1 MKHNKFA
8 LVAGTLAL
16 AVSALT
22 LGAGAQSRSPQFSIE
37 PLSDAKGQV
46 GLGLALR
53 KLTTVGT
60 FMHTTAHPDDEN
72 NGVLALYARGHGM
85 RVALLTATRGDG
97 GQNEIGPELFDAIG
111 VLRTEELL
119 TAHRWDGAEQYFT
132 RAVDFGF
139 SFSPKETLE
148 KWGHDEIVGD
158 FVRMLRTIRPDVM
171 VTLNPAGTGG
181 GQHHQVSATISLE
194 AFTAAAD
201 PTKYPEQIAQGLKP
215 WQVKKLYQPGG
226 GGFGRLGGP
235 GGPGGGRG
243 AGRGRGGP
251 PAPAGQ
257 GQAAAGRATAG
268 QPPAGGDLPAPPPVD
283 PNAKYATIDTSG
295 YDPLLGCTI
304 GEVGGVAASMHK
316 CQGRSPIQNIGGAS
330 GARYRLAA
338 TVIDSQKDKNETSLF
353 EGVDTTLI
361 SLLQYG
367 GATPPAALSEA
378 LAKITTHGLGAQKA
392 FMTSQDPAATLPELL
407 SGLTAVRTL
416 RSGLGSMGLSEIGK
430 YEIDFRLGQKEQ
442 QFQQAVILAHGLRV
456 DAIADDGI
464 VMGNQAIRVTAN
476 VVNRGPEDV
485 SIKAVKLTGFN
496 GDASC
501 ANLGPLKTNTPFS
514 CPSDI
519 KIPADAKLTNPYWVR
534 LPESGRAELEPDPP
548 YGLPFR
554 PSPFR
559 ARVEFDVKGVAI
571 SSELPVQYRYA
582 GDLATGEKRM
592 ELNVVPG
599 LSLNV
604 EPAVMIVPL
613 KVAAGVDRR
622 KEVRVTV
629 ENNTKGAATANVAL
643 KVPAGWRV
651 APATLPVSLGSEGES
666 TTVRFTVTPPAAPAL
681 GQVAITAE
689 ATAAKAP
696 DLTGSEQFTQGYQVI
711 EYPHIQRRHKVI
723 AAETSAKVVDVGVA
737 PGLKMGYIMGVGDFV
752 PQALDQLGVK
762 VTMIDRDELAY
773 GNLAKF
779 DTIMLGIRAYENRE
793 DLKAYNHRLMKY
805 VTDGGTLI
813 VQYNKTAEFNQAQY
827 GPYPALVSSARV
839 TDETA
844 PVQILE
850 KEHHAFTYPN
860 RIRQDAWDGWV
871 QERGLYF
878 LGEKDAKYTD
888 LVQLQDPFEYNPGM
902 KGGALVEAKFGKGRW
917 LYVGLGLWRQ
927 LPYGTVG
934 AYQLMANLI
943 SLGRVPKAAPAGT
956 R

>member
-1 MKHNKFA
+1 MRSNRFQLA
-8 LVAGTLAL
+8 AGALAL

-22 LGAGAQSRSPQFSIE
+22 WGVRAQQRSPQFFIE
-37 PLSDAKGQV
+37 PLSDSKGQV

-72 NGVLALYARGHGM
+72 NAVLALYARGHGM

-119 TAHRWDGAEQYFT
+119 AAHRWDGAEQYFT

-139 SFSPKETLE
+139 SFSPQETLQ
-148 KWGHDEIVGD
+148 KWGHDEILGD
-158 FVRMLRTIRPDVM
+158 FVRMIRSIRPDVM
-171 VTLNPAGTGG
+171 VTLPPTGTGG
-181 GQHHQVSATISLE
+181 GQHHMVSSTLSFE

-201 PTKYPEQIAQGLKP
+201 PAKFPEQLQQGLRP

-235 GGPGGGRG
+235 GGGGR
-243 AGRGRGGP
+243 GRGRGGP
-251 PAPAGQ
+251 PSPAGQ
-257 GQAAAGRATAG
+257 RGAS
-268 QPPAGGDLPAPPPVD
+268 AGGDLPPAPPVD

-304 GEVGGVAASMHK
+304 GEVGSVAASMHK
-316 CQGRSPIQNIGGAS
+316 CQGRSPIQNFGGVS
-330 GARYRLAA
+330 GARYKLAA

-353 EGVDTTLI
+353 EGVDTTLAA
-361 SLLQYG
+361 LLQYG
-367 GATPPAALSEA
+367 GSNPPAALRDA
-378 LAKITTHGLGAQKA
+378 VAKITTHGIGAQKA
-392 FMTSQDPAATLPELL
+392 FMNSQDPAVTLPDLL
-407 SGLTAVRTL
+407 AGLTAVRAL
-416 RSGLGSMGLSEIGK
+416 RSGLGSMGLSDTGK
-430 YEIDFRLGQKEQ
+430 YEIDFRLEQKED
-442 QFQQAVILAHGLRV
+442 QFQQAVILAHGLRM
-456 DAIADDGI
+456 DAIADDGL
-464 VMGNQAIRVTAN
+464 VMGNQPIRVTTSVA
-476 VVNRGPEDV
+476 NRGPEDIA
-485 SIKAVKLTGFN
+485 IKAVRLAGFQ
-496 GDASC
+496 GEPAC
-501 ANLGPLKTNTPFS
+501 ANLGPLKNGSPFS
-514 CPSDI
+514 CATDLR
-519 KIPADAKLTNPYWVR
+519 IPANARLTNPYWVR
-534 LPESGRAELEPDPP
+534 LPDSGRAELEEHPP
-548 YGLPFR
+548 YGYPFR

-559 ARVEFDVKGVAI
+559 ARFDFDVKGVAV
-571 SSELPVQYRYA
+571 SSEMPVQYRYA

-599 LSLNV
+599 LSLHV
-604 EPAVMIVPL
+604 EPSVMIVPL

-622 KEVRVTV
+622 KDVRVTV
-629 ENNTKGAATANVAL
+629 ENNTKGAATASIAL

-651 APATLPVSLGSEGES
+651 TPATQPIALGSEGET
-666 TTVRFTVTPPAAPAL
+666 TTVRFTVTPPATPSL
-681 GQVAITAE
+681 GQVAIKAE

-723 AAETSAKVVDVGVA
+723 PAETTVKVVDLGVA
-737 PGLKMGYIMGVGDFV
+737 PGLKMGYIMGVGDLV

-762 VTMIDRDELAY
+762 VTMIDSDELAY
-773 GNLAKF
+773 GNLAKY
-779 DTIMLGIRAYENRE
+779 DTIMLGIRAYERRE
-793 DLKAYNHRLMKY
+793 DLKAYNHRLLKY
-805 VTDGGTLI
+805 VNDGGTLI
-813 VQYNKTAEFNQAQY
+813 VQYNKTGEFNQAQY
-827 GPYPALVSSARV
+827 GPYPALVSSNRV

-878 LGEKDAKYTD
+878 LGQKDAKYTD

-902 KGGALVEAKFGKGRW
+902 KGGALVEARFGKGRW

-943 SLGRVPKAAPAGT
+943 SLGKVPKSAPAGT

>member
-1 MKHNKFA
+1 MVRSRFTLAAGA
-8 LVAGTLAL
+8 LVL
-16 AVSALT
+16 AVAALT
-22 LGAGAQSRSPQFSIE
+22 LSARAQQRSAQFFVE
-37 PLSDAKGQV
+37 PLSDARGQV

-60 FMHTTAHPDDEN
+60 FVHTTAHPDDEN
-72 NGVLALYARGHGM
+72 NAILALYARGQGM
-85 RVALLTATRGDG
+85 RVALVTATRGDG

-119 TAHRWDGAEQYFT
+119 AAHRWDGAEQYFT

-139 SFSPKETLE
+139 SFSPEETIQ
-148 KWGHDEIVGD
+148 KWGHDEILGD
-158 FVRMLRTIRPDVM
+158 FVRMIRTIRPDVM
-171 VTLNPAGTGG
+171 VTLPPSGTGG
-181 GQHHQVSATISLE
+181 GQHHMVSATLSFE

-201 PTKYPEQIAQGLKP
+201 PAKFPEQLRQGLRP

-226 GGFGRLGGP
+226 GGFGRFGGP
-235 GGPGGGRG
+235 GGPGGPGGRG
-243 AGRGRGGP
+243 GRGRGGP
-251 PAPAGQ
+251 PSPAGTPP
-257 GQAAAGRATAG
+257 ATAGRASAT
-268 QPPAGGDLPAPPPVD
+268 AGGDLPPPPPLD

-316 CQGRSPIQNIGGAS
+316 CQGRSPIQNFGGAS
-330 GARYRLAA
+330 GARYKLAA
-338 TVIDSQKDKNETSLF
+338 TVIESQKNKDETSLF
-353 EGVDTTLI
+353 DGIDTSLA

-367 GATPPAALSEA
+367 GANPPAALRDGIA
-378 LAKITTHGLGAQKA
+378 AITTSAINAQKA
-392 FMTSQDPAATLPELL
+392 FQSSQNPAVTLPDLL
-407 SGLTAVRTL
+407 AGLQAVRTL
-416 RSGLGSMGLSEIGK
+416 RNALPSYGLGDAAQ
-430 YEIDFRLGQKEQ
+430 YEIDFRLKRKHD
-442 QFQQAVILAHGLRV
+442 QFQEAIILAHGLRM

-464 VMGNQAIRVTAN
+464 VMGNQPVRVTTN
-476 VVNRGPEDV
+476 VANRGPEDV
-485 SIKAVKLTGFN
+485 SVKAVTLLGFN
-496 GDASC
+496 GNASC
-501 ANLGPLKTNTPFS
+501 TPAPIKNTPAFF
-514 CPSDI
+514 CASDV

-559 ARVEFDVKGVAI
+559 ARFDFDVNGVPV
-571 SSELPVQYRYA
+571 SSEMPVQYRYA

-599 LSLNV
+599 LSLHV
-604 EPAVMIVPL
+604 EPSVMIVPL

-622 KEVRVTV
+622 KDVRVTV
-629 ENNTKGAATANVAL
+629 ENDTKGAATASVTL
-643 KVPAGWRV
+643 KVPAGWKV
-651 APATLPVSLGSEGES
+651 LPATAPVSLSAEGET

-681 GQVAITAE
+681 GQLAIKAE
-689 ATAAKAP
+689 ATGAKAP
-696 DLTGSEQFTQGYQVI
+696 GLTGSERFTQGYQVI

-723 AAETSAKVVDVGVA
+723 PAETTVKVVDVGVA
-737 PGLKMGYIMGVGDFV
+737 PGLRMGYIMGVGDLV

-762 VTMIDRDELAY
+762 AAMIDADELAY
-773 GNLAKF
+773 GNLSKY
-779 DTIMLGIRAYENRE
+779 DTIMLGIRAYERRE
-793 DLKAYNHRLMKY
+793 DLKAYNHRLIKY
-805 VTDGGTLI
+805 VNDGGTLI
-813 VQYNKTAEFNQAQY
+813 VQYNKTGEFNQAQY
-827 GPYPALVSSARV
+827 GPYPALVSSNRV

-902 KGGALVEAKFGKGRW
+902 KGGALVEARFGKGRW
-917 LYVGLGLWRQ
+917 IYVGLGLWRQ

-943 SLGRVPKAAPAGT
+943 SLGKVPKAAPAGT

>member
-1 MKHNKFA
+1 MRRHIFN
-8 LVAGTLAL
+8 LTAGVLAL
-16 AVSALT
+16 TVATLT
-22 LGAGAQSRSPQFSIE
+22 MGARAQQRSPQFFIE

-53 KLTTVGT
+53 RLTTVGS

-72 NGVLALYARGHGM
+72 NSVLALYSRGQGM
-85 RVALLTATRGDG
+85 RVTLVTATRGDG

-119 TAHRWDGAEQYFT
+119 AAHRWDGAEQYFT

-139 SFSPKETLE
+139 SFSPQETLQ
-148 KWGHDEIVGD
+148 KWGHDEILGD
-158 FVRMLRTIRPDVM
+158 FVRMIRTIRPDVM
-171 VTLNPAGTGG
+171 VTLPPTGTGG
-181 GQHHQVSATISLE
+181 GQHHQVSATLSFE

-201 PTKYPEQIAQGLKP
+201 PAKYPEQLREGLHV
-215 WQVKKLYQPGG
+215 WQVKKLYQPAG
-226 GGFGRLGGP
+226 GGFGRFGGP
-235 GGPGGGRG
+235 GGPGGPG
-243 AGRGRGGP
+243 GRGRGRGAP
-251 PAPAGQ
+251 PGAAGQ
-257 GQAAAGRATAG
+257 RGAGQAAAAP
-268 QPPAGGDLPAPPPVD
+268 QPGGDLPAPPPPD

-304 GEVGGVAASMHK
+304 GEVGSVAASMHK
-316 CQGRSPIQNIGGAS
+316 CQGRSPIQNFGGVS

-338 TVIDSQKDKNETSLF
+338 TVIDAQKDKNETSLF
-353 EGVDTTLI
+353 EGVDT
-361 SLLQYG
+361 SLASLANYA
-367 GATPPAALSEA
+367 GASAPAPLREG
-378 LAKITTHGLGAQKA
+378 LAAITGHAIGAQKA
-392 FMTSQDPAATLPELL
+392 FMGSQDPAVTLPELL
-407 SGLTAVRTL
+407 AGLTAVRTL
-416 RSGLGSMGLSEIGK
+416 RSALGSYGLSPDAV
-430 YEIDFRLGQKEQ
+430 YEIDFRLKQKNDQFEQ
-442 QFQQAVILAHGLRV
+442 AIILAHGLRM

-464 VMGNQAIRVTAN
+464 VMGNQPIRVTTN
-476 VVNRGPEDV
+476 VANRGPEDV
-485 SIKAVKLTGFN
+485 SIKAVKLSGFD
-496 GDASC
+496 GDATSC
-501 ANLGPLKTNTPFS
+501 TLGPIKNTQPFVCAS
-514 CPSDI
+514 QI
-519 KIPADAKLTNPYWVR
+519 KVPVNAKLTNPYWVR

-548 YGLPFR
+548 YGYPFR

-559 ARVEFDVKGVAI
+559 ARFDFDIQGVTV
-571 SSELPVQYRYA
+571 SSEMPVQYRYA

-592 ELNVVPG
+592 EINVVPA
-599 LSLNV
+599 LSLHV
-604 EPAVMIVPL
+604 EPSVMIVPL

-622 KEVRVTV
+622 KDVRVTV

-651 APATLPVSLGSEGES
+651 TPATQPISLGAEGEN
-666 TTVRFTVTPPAAPAL
+666 TTVRFTVTPPAAPTL
-681 GQVAITAE
+681 GEVAIKAE
-689 ATAAKAP
+689 ASGAKAEN
-696 DLTGSEQFTQGYQVI
+696 LTGSEQFTQGYQVI

-723 AAETSAKVVDVGVA
+723 AAETTVKVVDVGVA
-737 PGLKMGYIMGVGDFV
+737 PGLKMGYIMGVGDLV

-762 VTMIDRDELAY
+762 VTMIDSDELAY
-773 GNLAKF
+773 GNLSKY
-779 DTIMLGIRAYENRE
+779 DTIMLGIRAYERRE

-805 VTDGGTLI
+805 VNDGGTLI
-813 VQYNKTAEFNQAQY
+813 VQYNKTGEFNQAQY
-827 GPYPALVSSARV
+827 GPYPALVSSNRV

-917 LYVGLGLWRQ
+917 LNVGLGLRRQ
-927 LPYGTVG
+927 FPYGTVG

-943 SLGRVPKAAPAGT
+943 SLGKVPKAAGPAP

>member
-1 MKHNKFA
+1 MKNNRFA
-8 LVAGTLAL
+8 LAAGALTL

-22 LGAGAQSRSPQFSIE
+22 LGLRAQQRSPQFFIE
-37 PLSDAKGQV
+37 SLSDAKGQV

-72 NGVLALYARGHGM
+72 NGILALYARGHGM

-119 TAHRWDGAEQYFT
+119 QAHRWDGAEQYFT

-139 SFSPKETLE
+139 SFSPQETIQ
-148 KWGHDEIVGD
+148 KWGHDEILGD
-158 FVRMLRTIRPDVM
+158 FVRMIRAIRPDVM

-181 GQHHQVSATISLE
+181 GQHHQVSATLSFE

-201 PTKYPEQIAQGLKP
+201 PAKFPEQLREGLRP

-235 GGPGGGRG
+235 GGGAGGRG
-243 AGRGRGGP
+243 GRGRGGP
-251 PAPAGQ
+251 PAAPGARG
-257 GQAAAGRATAG
+257 ATPG
-268 QPPAGGDLPAPPPVD
+268 QPAAGDLPAPPPPD
-283 PNAKYATIDTSG
+283 PNAKYATVDTSG
-295 YDPLLGCTI
+295 YDPLIGCTI
-304 GEVGGVAASMHK
+304 GEVGSVAASMHK
-316 CQGRSPIQNIGGAS
+316 CQGRSPIMNIGGPS
-330 GARYRLAA
+330 GARYKLAA
-338 TVIDSQKDKNETSLF
+338 TVIEAQKNKDETSLF
-353 EGVDTTLI
+353 EGVDTSLA

-367 GATPPAALSEA
+367 GATPPAALRDGIA
-378 LAKITTHGLGAQKA
+378 AITTRAINAQKA
-392 FMTSQDPAATLPELL
+392 FQGSQDPAVTLPDLL
-407 SGLTAVRTL
+407 AGLQAVRTL
-416 RSGLGSMGLSEIGK
+416 RNALPSYGLGDEAQ
-430 YEIDFRLGQKEQ
+430 YEIDFRLKQKHD
-442 QFQQAVILAHGLRV
+442 QFQQAIVIAHGIRI

-464 VMGNQAIRVTAN
+464 VMGNQPIRVTAS
-476 VVNRGPEDV
+476 VANRGPEDV
-485 SIKAVKLTGFN
+485 SVKSVKLSGFD
-496 GDASC
+496 GDATC
-501 ANLGPLKTNTPFS
+501 TLGPIKNTPNFS
-514 CPSDI
+514 CPSDL
-519 KIPADAKLTNPYWVR
+519 KIPANAKLTNPYWVR
-534 LPESGRAELEPDPP
+534 LPDSGRAELEADPP

-559 ARVEFDVKGVAI
+559 ARFDFDISGVQV
-571 SSELPVQYRYA
+571 SHEMPVQYRYE

-599 LSLNV
+599 LSLHV
-604 EPAVMIVPL
+604 EPSVMIVPL

-629 ENNTKGAATANVAL
+629 ENNTKGAATANIGL

-651 APATLPVSLGSEGES
+651 LPATQPVSLAAEGES
-666 TTVRFTVTPPAAPAL
+666 TTVRFTITPPAAPPL
-681 GQVAITAE
+681 GQVALKAE

-696 DLTGSEQFTQGYQVI
+696 DLTGSEQFTDGYQVI

-723 AAETSAKVVDVGVA
+723 PAETTVKVVDVGVA
-737 PGLKMGYIMGVGDFV
+737 PNIRMGYVMGVGDLV

-762 VTMIDRDELAY
+762 VAMIDTDELAY
-773 GNLAKF
+773 GNLAKY
-779 DTIMLGIRAYENRE
+779 DTIMLGIRAYERRA
-793 DLKAYNHRLMKY
+793 DLKAYNHRLIKY
-805 VTDGGTLI
+805 VNDGGTLI

-827 GPYPALVSSARV
+827 GPYPALVSSNRV

-878 LGEKDAKYTD
+878 LGDKDVKYTD
-888 LVQLQDPFEYNPGM
+888 LVQLQDPFEYNLGT
-902 KGGALVEAKFGKGRW
+902 KGGALVEARFGKGRW
-917 LYVGLGLWRQ
+917 IYLGLGLWRQ

-943 SLGRVPKAAPAGT
+943 SLGKVPKSAPPT

>member
-1 MKHNKFA
+1 MAGNRFA
-8 LVAGTLAL
+8 MAAGALAL
-16 AVSALT
+16 AVSSLT
-22 LGAGAQSRSPQFSIE
+22 FGAGAQQRSPQFFVE

-53 KLTTVGT
+53 RLTTVGT

-72 NGVLALYARGHGM
+72 NGILALYARGHGM

-119 TAHRWDGAEQYFT
+119 QAHRWDGSEQYFT

-148 KWGHDEIVGD
+148 KWGHDEILGD
-158 FVRMLRTIRPDVM
+158 FVRMIRTIRPDV
-171 VTLNPAGTGG
+171 VVSLNPTGTGG
-181 GQHHQVSATISLE
+181 GQHHMVSATLTAE

-201 PTKYPEQIAQGLKP
+201 PAKYPEQIQQGLRP
-215 WQVKKLYQPGG
+215 WQIKKLYQPGG
-226 GGFGRLGGP
+226 GGFGRF

-243 AGRGRGGP
+243 GRGAGRG
-251 PAPAGQ
+251 
-257 GQAAAGRATAG
+257 AGRAGGAPG
-268 QPPAGGDLPAPPPVD
+268 GAPAAGGDLPAPPPPD
-283 PNAKYATIDTSG
+283 PNAKYATIDTSM
-295 YDPLLGCTI
+295 YDPLIGCTI
-304 GEVGGVAASMHK
+304 GEVGSVAASMHK
-316 CQGRSPIQNIGGAS
+316 CQGRSPIQNFGGAS
-330 GARYRLAA
+330 GARYRLAQ
-338 TVIDSQKDKNETSLF
+338 TVIESQKNKDETSLF
-353 EGVDTTLI
+353 EGIDTTLA
-361 SLLQYG
+361 SVAQYG
-367 GATPPAALSEA
+367 GINPPAGLREG
-378 LAKITTHGLGAQKA
+378 LAQITNHGLNAQKA
-392 FMTSQDPAATLPELL
+392 FMGSQDPSITLPSLL
-407 SGLTAVRTL
+407 QGLTAVRAL
-416 RSGLGSMGLSEIGK
+416 RSGLGAMGLSDIGK
-430 YEIDFRLGQKEQ
+430 FEIDFRLAQKENQ
-442 QFQQAVILAHGLRV
+442 YQQAIILAQGLRI

-464 VMGNQAIRVTAN
+464 VMGNQPVRVTAN
-476 VVNRGPEDV
+476 VANRGPEGA
-485 SIKAVKLTGFN
+485 SIKSVKLLGFN
-496 GDASC
+496 GDTACQNYGPIRSAPAFSC
-501 ANLGPLKTNTPFS
+501 A
-514 CPSDI
+514 SDV
-519 KIPADAKLTNPYWVR
+519 KIPAGARLTNPYWVR
-534 LPESGRAELEPDPP
+534 LPDSGRAELEPDPP

-559 ARVEFDVKGVAI
+559 AQFEFDVKGVAVVHEI
-571 SSELPVQYRYA
+571 PVQYRYA

-592 ELNVVPG
+592 ELKVVPA
-599 LSLNV
+599 LSMTLS
-604 EPAVMIVPL
+604 PSVMIVPL

-629 ENNTKGAATANVAL
+629 ENNTKGTATANIGL
-643 KVPAGWRV
+643 EVPAGWRV
-651 APATLPVSLGSEGES
+651 TPASNPISLAAEGET
-666 TTVRFTVTPPAAPAL
+666 TTVRFTVTPPAAPSL
-681 GQVAITAE
+681 GQFALKAR

-696 DLTGSEQFTQGYQVI
+696 DLTGSEQLTSGYQVI

-723 AAETSAKVVDVGVA
+723 PAETTVKVVDVGVA
-737 PGLKMGYIMGVGDFV
+737 PNIRIGYIMGVGDLV
-752 PQALDQLGVK
+752 PQALDQLGVR
-762 VTMIDRDELAY
+762 VTMIDSDELAY
-773 GNLAKF
+773 GNLSRF
-779 DTIMLGIRAYENRE
+779 DTIMLGIRAYERRE
-793 DLKAYNHRLMKY
+793 DLKAYNHRLIKY
-805 VTDGGTLI
+805 VQDGGTLI

-827 GPYPALVSSARV
+827 GPYPALVSSSRV

-902 KGGALVEAKFGKGRW
+902 KGGALVEARFGKGRW

-934 AYQLMANLI
+934 AYQLMGNLI
-943 SLGRVPKAAPAGT
+943 SLGKVPKAAAPGP

>member
-1 MKHNKFA
+1 MRRFA
-8 LVAGTLAL
+8 LSAGVLTL

-22 LGAGAQSRSPQFSIE
+22 FGARAQQRSPQFFVE
-37 PLSDAKGQV
+37 PLSDARGQV

-53 KLTTVGT
+53 RLTTVGT

-72 NGVLALYARGHGM
+72 NGILALYARGHGM

-119 TAHRWDGAEQYFT
+119 QAHRWDGSEQYFT

-148 KWGHDEIVGD
+148 KWGHDEILGD
-158 FVRMLRTIRPDVM
+158 VVRMIRAIRPDVV
-171 VTLNPAGTGG
+171 VTLNPTGTGG
-181 GQHHQVSATISLE
+181 GQHHMVSATLTAE

-201 PTKYPEQIAQGLKP
+201 PAKFPEQLRQGLRP
-215 WQVKKLYQPGG
+215 WQIKKLYQPGG
-226 GGFGRLGGP
+226 GGFGRF
-235 GGPGGGRG
+235 GGPGGGGR
-243 AGRGRGGP
+243 GRGRGGP
-251 PAPAGQ
+251 PSPA
-257 GQAAAGRATAG
+257 
-268 QPPAGGDLPAPPPVD
+268 GDLPAPPPPD
-283 PNAKYATIDTSG
+283 PNAKYATIDTSM
-295 YDPLLGCTI
+295 YDPLIGCTI
-304 GEVGGVAASMHK
+304 GEVGSVAASMHK
-316 CQGRSPIQNIGGAS
+316 CQGRSPIQNFGGAS
-330 GARYRLAA
+330 GARYRLAQ
-338 TVIDSQKDKNETSLF
+338 TVIESQKNKDETSLF
-353 EGVDTTLI
+353 EGVDTTI
-361 SLLQYG
+361 ASLSQFA
-367 GATPPAALSEA
+367 GANPPPALGDA
-378 LAKITTHGLGAQKA
+378 LAAITNHGLNAQKT
-392 FMTSQDPAATLPELL
+392 FTGSQDPAVTLPSLFA
-407 SGLTAVRTL
+407 GLTAVRAL
-416 RSGLGSMGLSEIGK
+416 RSGLGSMGVSDGAR
-430 YEIDFRLGQKEQ
+430 YEIDFRLSQKEQ
-442 QFQQAVILAHGLRV
+442 QYQQAIILAQGLRI

-464 VMGNQAIRVTAN
+464 VMGNQPVRVTTTVA
-476 VVNRGPEDV
+476 NRGPEGV
-485 SIKAVKLTGFN
+485 AINSVKLAGFD

-501 ANLGPLKTNTPFS
+501 PSLGPIRSTPVFS
-514 CPSDI
+514 CASDV
-519 KIPADAKLTNPYWVR
+519 KVPAGAKLTNPYWVR
-534 LPESGRAELEPDPP
+534 LPDSGRAELEPDPP

-559 ARVEFDVKGVAI
+559 ARFDFDVKGVAVTH
-571 SSELPVQYRYA
+571 EMPVQYRYA

-592 ELNVVPG
+592 ELKVVPG
-599 LSLNV
+599 LSLSV
-604 EPAVMIVPL
+604 SPSVMIVPL

-629 ENNTKGAATANVAL
+629 ENNTKGAATATIGL
-643 KVPAGWRV
+643 EVPAGWRV
-651 APATLPVSLGSEGES
+651 TPASSPISLAAEGET
-666 TTVRFTVTPPAAPAL
+666 TTVRFTVSPPAAPPLGTFAL
-681 GQVAITAE
+681 KARAS
-689 ATAAKAP
+689 AAKGP
-696 DLTGSEQFTQGYQVI
+696 DLTGSEDLTRGYQVI

-723 AAETSAKVVDVGVA
+723 PAETEVKVVDVGVA
-737 PGLKMGYIMGVGDFV
+737 PNTRVGYVMGVGDLV

-762 VTMIDRDELAY
+762 PVMVDSDELAY
-773 GNLAKF
+773 GNLSKY
-779 DTIMLGIRAYENRE
+779 DTIVLGIRAYERRE
-793 DLKAYNHRLMKY
+793 DLKAYNHRLIKY
-805 VTDGGTLI
+805 VQDGGTLI

-827 GPYPALVSSARV
+827 GPYPALVSSSRV

-888 LVQLQDPFEYNPGM
+888 LVQLQDPFEYNPGT
-902 KGGALVEAKFGKGRW
+902 KGGALVEARLGRGRW
-917 LYVGLGLWRQ
+917 VYVGLGLWRQ

-943 SLGRVPKAAPAGT
+943 SLGKVPKAAAPAT

>member
-1 MKHNKFA
+1 MTRNRFVLA
-8 LVAGTLAL
+8 AGALAL

-22 LGAGAQSRSPQFSIE
+22 MGARAQQRSAQFFIE
-37 PLSDAKGQV
+37 PLSDARGQV

-72 NGVLALYARGHGM
+72 NAVLALHARGLGM
-85 RVALLTATRGDG
+85 RVALVTATRGDG

-119 TAHRWDGAEQYFT
+119 AAHRWDGAEQYFT

-139 SFSPKETLE
+139 SFSPQETIQ
-148 KWGHDEIVGD
+148 KWGHDEILGD

-171 VTLNPAGTGG
+171 VTLPPAGTGG
-181 GQHHQVSATISLE
+181 GQHHMVSATLSFE

-201 PTKYPEQIAQGLKP
+201 PAKFPEQLQQGLRP

-235 GGPGGGRG
+235 GGPGGRG
-243 AGRGRGGP
+243 GRGRGGP
-251 PAPAGQ
+251 TPPAGTGPASAGRASA
-257 GQAAAGRATAG
+257 GQAAAG
-268 QPPAGGDLPAPPPVD
+268 GDLPPPPPVD

-316 CQGRSPIQNIGGAS
+316 CQGRSPIQNFGGTS
-330 GARYRLAA
+330 GARYKLAA
-338 TVIDSQKDKNETSLF
+338 TVIDSQKNKDETSLF
-353 EGVDTTLI
+353 EGVDTSLA

-367 GATPPAALSEA
+367 GANPPAALRDGIA
-378 LAKITTHGLGAQKA
+378 AITTRGINAQKA
-392 FMTSQDPAATLPELL
+392 FQGSQNPAVTLPDLL
-407 SGLTAVRTL
+407 AGLTAVRAL
-416 RSGLGSMGLSEIGK
+416 RAGLGSMGLSDLGK
-430 YEIDFRLGQKEQ
+430 YEIDFRMAQKEAQ
-442 QFQQAVILAHGLRV
+442 YQQAIVLGHGLRM
-456 DAIADDGI
+456 DAIADDGL
-464 VMGNQAIRVTAN
+464 VMGNQPIRVTTN
-476 VVNRGPEDV
+476 VANRGPEDV
-485 SIKAVKLTGFN
+485 TVTSVKLSGFE

-501 ANLGPLKTNTPFS
+501 PPAPLKNTPAFN
-514 CPSDI
+514 CGSDV
-519 KIPADAKLTNPYWVR
+519 KIPANAKLTNPYWVR
-534 LPESGRAELEPDPP
+534 LPDSGRAELEADPP

-554 PSPFR
+554 ASPFR
-559 ARVEFDVKGVAI
+559 ARFDFDINGVAV
-571 SSELPVQYRYA
+571 SSEMPVQYRYA

-599 LSLNV
+599 LSLHV
-604 EPAVMIVPL
+604 EPSVMIVPL

-629 ENNTKGAATANVAL
+629 ENNTKGAATANIGL

-651 APATLPVSLGSEGES
+651 LPATQPVSLSAEGETS
-666 TTVRFTVTPPAAPAL
+666 TVRFTVTPPAAPAL
-681 GQVAITAE
+681 GELALKAE

-723 AAETSAKVVDVGVA
+723 PAETTVKVVDVGVA
-737 PGLKMGYIMGVGDFV
+737 PGIKLGYVMGVGDLV

-762 VTMIDRDELAY
+762 AIMIDSDELAY
-773 GNLAKF
+773 GNLAKY
-779 DTIMLGIRAYENRE
+779 DVIMLGIRAYERRE
-793 DLKAYNHRLMKY
+793 DLKAYNHRLLKY
-805 VTDGGTLI
+805 VNDGGTLI
-813 VQYNKTAEFNQAQY
+813 VQYNKTGEFNQAQY
-827 GPYPALVSSARV
+827 GPYPALVSSNRV

-844 PVQILE
+844 PVQILQ

-878 LGEKDAKYTD
+878 LDEKKDAKYTD

-902 KGGALVEAKFGKGRW
+902 KGGALVEARFGKGRW
-917 LYVGLGLWRQ
+917 IYVGLGLWRQ

-943 SLGRVPKAAPAGT
+943 SLGKVPKSAPAGT

>member
-1 MKHNKFA
+1 MRSNRFTLA
-8 LVAGTLAL
+8 AGVLAL

-22 LGAGAQSRSPQFSIE
+22 LGLRAQQRSAQFSIE

-72 NGVLALYARGHGM
+72 NGILALYARGHGM
-85 RVALLTATRGDG
+85 RVALLSATRGDG

-119 TAHRWDGAEQYFT
+119 QAHRWDGAEQYFT

-139 SFSPKETLE
+139 SFSPQETIQ
-148 KWGHDEIVGD
+148 KWGHDEILGD
-158 FVRMLRTIRPDVM
+158 FVRMIRAIRPDVM
-171 VTLNPAGTGG
+171 VTLNPVGTGG
-181 GQHHQVSATISLE
+181 GQHHQVSATLSLE
-194 AFTAAAD
+194 AFAAAAD
-201 PTKYPEQIAQGLKP
+201 PAKFPEQLREGLRP

-226 GGFGRLGGP
+226 GGFGR
-235 GGPGGGRG
+235 GGPGGGPGRG
-243 AGRGRGGP
+243 GRGRGGP
-251 PAPAGQ
+251 PPPAG
-257 GQAAAGRATAG
+257 AGRATAG
-268 QPPAGGDLPAPPPVD
+268 QPAAGGDLPPPPPVD

-304 GEVGGVAASMHK
+304 GEVGSVAASMHK
-316 CQGRSPIQNIGGAS
+316 CQGRSPFMNIGGAS

-338 TVIDSQKDKNETSLF
+338 TVIEAQKNKDETSLF
-353 EGVDTTLI
+353 EGVDTSLA
-361 SLLQYG
+361 SLLQFG
-367 GATPPAALSEA
+367 GATPPAALRDGIA
-378 LAKITTHGLGAQKA
+378 AITTRGIGAQKA
-392 FMTSQDPAATLPELL
+392 FQGSQDPASTLPDLL
-407 SGLTAVRTL
+407 AGLTAVRAL
-416 RSGLGSMGLSEIGK
+416 RAGLGAMGLPDTGK
-430 YEIDFRLGQKEQ
+430 YEIDFRLKQKED
-442 QFQQAVILAHGLRV
+442 QFQQAIMVAHGLRV
-456 DAIADDGI
+456 DVVADDGI
-464 VMGNQAIRVTAN
+464 VMGNQPIRVTAN
-476 VVNRGPEDV
+476 VANRGPEDV
-485 SIKAVKLTGFN
+485 SIKSVKLSGFE
-496 GDASC
+496 GDAAC
-501 ANLGPLKTNTPFS
+501 TPGPIKNAPTFT
-514 CPSDI
+514 CPSDV
-519 KIPADAKLTNPYWVR
+519 KIPANAKLTNPYWVR
-534 LPESGRAELEPDPP
+534 RPDSGRAELEADPP
-548 YGLPFR
+548 HGLPFR

-559 ARVEFDVKGVAI
+559 ARFEFDVKGVAVTH
-571 SSELPVQYRYA
+571 EMPVQYRYE

-599 LSLNV
+599 LSLHV

-629 ENNTKGAATANVAL
+629 ENNTKGAATANIGL
-643 KVPAGWRV
+643 KLPAGWKV
-651 APATLPVSLGSEGES
+651 LPATVPVSLGAEGET
-666 TTVRFTVTPPAAPAL
+666 TTVRFTVTPPAGAL
-681 GQVAITAE
+681 KIGELALKAE

-723 AAETSAKVVDVGVA
+723 PAETTVKIVDVGVA
-737 PGLKMGYIMGVGDFV
+737 AGLKLGYVMGVGDLV

-762 VTMIDRDELAY
+762 AAMIDSDELAY
-773 GNLAKF
+773 GNLAKY
-779 DTIMLGIRAYENRE
+779 DVIMLGIRAYERRA
-793 DLKAYNHRLMKY
+793 DLKAYNHRLIKY

-827 GPYPALVSSARV
+827 GPYPALVSSNRV

-844 PVQILE
+844 PVEILQ

-878 LGEKDAKYTD
+878 LGDKDAKYTD

-902 KGGALVEAKFGKGRW
+902 KGGALVEARLGKGRW
-917 LYVGLGLWRQ
+917 IYLGLGLWRQ

-943 SLGRVPKAAPAGT
+943 SLGKVPKSAAAGT

>member
-1 MKHNKFA
+1 MRFNRFVFA
-8 LVAGTLAL
+8 AAALAL
-16 AVSALT
+16 ATSALT
-22 LGAGAQSRSPQFSIE
+22 MATRAQQRSPQFFVE
-37 PLSDAKGQV
+37 PLSDANGQV

-72 NGVLALYARGHGM
+72 NAVLALHARGLGM

-119 TAHRWDGAEQYFT
+119 AAHRWDGAEQYFT

-139 SFSPKETLE
+139 SFSPQETIQ
-148 KWGHDEIVGD
+148 KWGHDEILGD
-158 FVRMLRTIRPDVM
+158 FVRMIRTIRPDVM
-171 VTLNPAGTGG
+171 VTLPPTGTGG
-181 GQHHQVSATISLE
+181 GQHHQVSSTLSFE

-201 PTKYPEQIAQGLKP
+201 PSKFPEQLQQGLRT

-235 GGPGGGRG
+235 GGPGGRGGRG
-243 AGRGRGGP
+243 GRGGP
-251 PAPAGQ
+251 PPPAGA
-257 GQAAAGRATAG
+257 GRAAAGQPSAG
-268 QPPAGGDLPAPPPVD
+268 AAAGGDLPPPPPPD

-316 CQGRSPIQNIGGAS
+316 CQGRSPIQNFGGVS

-338 TVIDSQKDKNETSLF
+338 TVIEAQKNKDETSLF
-353 EGVDTTLI
+353 EGIDTSLA
-361 SLLQYG
+361 SLLQYA
-367 GATPPAALSEA
+367 GATPPAALRDG
-378 LAKITTHGLGAQKA
+378 LAAVTTRAINAQKA
-392 FMTSQDPAATLPELL
+392 FMGSQNPAVTLPDLL
-407 SGLTAVRTL
+407 AGLTAVRTL
-416 RSGLGSMGLSEIGK
+416 RSALPSYGLTDSAL
-430 YEIDFRLGQKEQ
+430 YEIDLRLKQKED
-442 QFQQAVILAHGLRV
+442 QFQQAIILAHGLRM
-456 DAIADDGI
+456 DAIADDGV
-464 VMGNQAIRVTAN
+464 VMGNQPIRVTTN
-476 VVNRGPEDV
+476 VANRGPEDV
-485 SIKAVKLTGFN
+485 AVKSVKLLGFN
-496 GDASC
+496 GDA
-501 ANLGPLKTNTPFS
+501 A
-514 CPSDI
+514 CPSAPIKNSPAFNCSSDV
-519 KIPADAKLTNPYWVR
+519 KIPAAAKLTNPYWIR
-534 LPESGRAELEPDPP
+534 LPESGRAELEPDAPQ
-548 YGLPFR
+548 GLPFR

-559 ARVEFDVKGVAI
+559 ARFEFEITGVLV

-599 LSLNV
+599 LALHV

-629 ENNTKGAATANVAL
+629 ENNTKGAATASIGL

-651 APATLPVSLGSEGES
+651 LPASQPVSLSAEGES
-666 TTVRFTVTPPAAPAL
+666 TTVRFTVSPPAAPAIGEL
-681 GQVAITAE
+681 ALKAE

-711 EYPHIQRRHKVI
+711 EYPHIQRRQKVI
-723 AAETSAKVVDVGVA
+723 PAETTVKVVDVGVA
-737 PGLKMGYIMGVGDFV
+737 PGIKLGYVMGVGDLV

-762 VTMIDRDELAY
+762 ATMIDSEELAY
-773 GNLAKF
+773 GNLAKY
-779 DTIMLGIRAYENRE
+779 DTIMLGIRAYERRE
-793 DLKAYNHRLMKY
+793 DLKAYNHRLIKY
-805 VTDGGTLI
+805 VNDGGTLI
-813 VQYNKTAEFNQAQY
+813 VQYNKTGEFNQAQY
-827 GPYPALVSSARV
+827 GPYPALVSSNRV

-844 PVQILE
+844 PVEILE

-888 LVQLQDPFEYNPGM
+888 LVQLQDPFEYNPGA
-902 KGGALVEAKFGKGRW
+902 KGGALVEARLGKGRW
-917 LYVGLGLWRQ
+917 IYVGLGLWRQ

-943 SLGRVPKAAPAGT
+943 SLGKVPKAAPIT

>member
-1 MKHNKFA
+1 MA
-8 LVAGTLAL
+8 RTRLAL
-16 AVSALT
+16 AFGLLT
-22 LGAGAQSRSPQFSIE
+22 LATTALGLAARAQQRSPQFFVE

-53 KLTTVGT
+53 RLTTVGT

-72 NGVLALYARGHGM
+72 NGILALYARGHGM

-119 TAHRWDGAEQYFT
+119 QAHRWDGAEQYFT

-139 SFSPKETLE
+139 SFSPQETLE
-148 KWGHDEIVGD
+148 KWGHDEILGD
-158 FVRMLRTIRPDVM
+158 FVRMIRTIRPDV
-171 VTLNPAGTGG
+171 VVSLNPVGTGG
-181 GQHHQVSATISLE
+181 GQHHQVSATLTAE
-194 AFTAAAD
+194 AFSAAAD
-201 PTKYPEQIAQGLKP
+201 PGRFPEQLQQGLRP
-215 WQVKKLYQPGG
+215 WQIKKLYQPAG

-235 GGPGGGRG
+235 GGG
-243 AGRGRGGP
+243 AGRGRGRGA
-251 PAPAGQ
+251 APAAGQ
-257 GQAAAGRATAG
+257 GRATAG
-268 QPPAGGDLPAPPPVD
+268 QPPAGGDLPAPPPPD

-295 YDPLLGCTI
+295 YDPLVGCTI
-304 GEVGGVAASMHK
+304 GEVGSIAASMHK
-316 CQGRSPIQNIGGAS
+316 CQGRSPIQNFGGAS
-330 GARYRLAA
+330 GARYRLAN
-338 TVIDSQKDKNETSLF
+338 TVIAAQKNKDETSLF
-353 EGVDTTLI
+353 EGVDTTLT
-361 SLLQYG
+361 SLLQYA
-367 GATPPAALSEA
+367 GADAPAALRDG
-378 LAKITTHGLGAQKA
+378 LAAITNHGLNAQKA
-392 FMTSQDPAATLPELL
+392 FMGSQDPAVTLPSLL
-407 SGLTAVRTL
+407 SGLTAIRTL
-416 RSGLGSMGLSEIGK
+416 RAGLAPMRLSEIAT
-430 YEIDFRLGQKEQ
+430 YEIDFRLKQKEDQ
-442 QFQQAVILAHGLRV
+442 YQQAILLAQGLRI

-464 VMGNQAIRVTAN
+464 VMGSQPVRVTTN
-476 VVNRGPEDV
+476 VANRGPDGV
-485 SIKAVKLTGFN
+485 AIRSVRLTGFD
-496 GDASC
+496 GDAAC
-501 ANLGPLKTNTPFS
+501 GTLGPIRNTPTFS
-514 CPSDI
+514 CSSDVR
-519 KIPADAKLTNPYWVR
+519 IPANAKLTNPYWVR
-534 LPESGRAELEPDPP
+534 LPDSGRAELEPDPP

-559 ARVEFDVKGVAI
+559 AQFEFDVKGVAVRH
-571 SSELPVQYRYA
+571 EMPVQYRYA

-592 ELNVVPG
+592 ELKVVPG
-599 LSLNV
+599 LSLSV
-604 EPAVMIVPL
+604 SPSVMIVPL

-629 ENNTKGAATANVAL
+629 ENNTKGAATASIGL
-643 KVPAGWRV
+643 KVPSGWRV
-651 APATLPVSLGSEGES
+651 VPASAPVSLGAEGET
-666 TTVRFTVTPPAAPAL
+666 TTVRFTVTPPSSPAV
-681 GQVAITAE
+681 GQVALKAE
-689 ATAAKAP
+689 AAGGTAP
-696 DLTGSEQFTQGYQVI
+696 GSAGPFTQGYQVI

-723 AAETSAKVVDVGVA
+723 AAETTVKVVDVGVA
-737 PGLKMGYIMGVGDFV
+737 PNIRMGYVMGVGDLV

-762 VTMIDRDELAY
+762 VTMIDGEELAY
-773 GNLAKF
+773 GNLARY
-779 DTIMLGIRAYENRE
+779 DTIMLGIRAYERRE

-805 VTDGGTLI
+805 VQDGGTLI

-827 GPYPALVSSARV
+827 GPYPALVSSNRV
-839 TDETA
+839 TDETS

-888 LVQLQDPFEYNPGM
+888 LVQLQDPFEYNPGT
-902 KGGALVEAKFGKGRW
+902 KGGALVEARFGRGRW

-943 SLGRVPKAAPAGT
+943 SLGKVPKAAAPST

>member
-1 MKHNKFA
+1 MVRNRFA
-8 LVAGTLAL
+8 LAAGALAL
-16 AVSALT
+16 ALSALT
-22 LGAGAQSRSPQFSIE
+22 LGLRAQQRSPQFIIE
-37 PLSDAKGQV
+37 SLSDAKGQV

-72 NGVLALYARGHGM
+72 NGILALYARGHGM
-85 RVALLTATRGDG
+85 RVALLSATRGDG

-119 TAHRWDGAEQYFT
+119 QAHRWDGAEQYFT

-139 SFSPKETLE
+139 SFSPQETIQ
-148 KWGHDEIVGD
+148 KWGHDEILGD
-158 FVRMLRTIRPDVM
+158 FVRMIRTIRPDVM

-181 GQHHQVSATISLE
+181 GQHHQVSAALSLE

-201 PTKYPEQIAQGLKP
+201 PAKFPEQLREGLRP
-215 WQVKKLYQPGG
+215 WQVKKLYQPDG
-226 GGFGRLGGP
+226 GGFGRGGGGP
-235 GGPGGGRG
+235 GSPG
-243 AGRGRGGP
+243 GRGRGGP
-251 PAPAGQ
+251 PPPG
-257 GQAAAGRATAG
+257 GRGRATAG
-268 QPPAGGDLPAPPPVD
+268 GDLPPPPPVD

-295 YDPLLGCTI
+295 YDPLIGCTI
-304 GEVGGVAASMHK
+304 GEVGSVAASMHK
-316 CQGRSPIQNIGGAS
+316 CQGRSPIINIGGPS

-338 TVIDSQKDKNETSLF
+338 TVIESQKNKDETSLF
-353 EGVDTTLI
+353 DGVDTSLAG
-361 SLLQYG
+361 LLQYG
-367 GATPPAALSEA
+367 GATPPAALREGIA
-378 LAKITTHGLGAQKA
+378 AITRRGIGAQKA
-392 FMTSQDPAATLPELL
+392 FQGSPDPASTLPDLL
-407 SGLTAVRTL
+407 AGLTAVRAL
-416 RSGLGSMGLSEIGK
+416 RAGLGSMGLGDSGQ
-430 YEIDFRLGQKEQ
+430 YEIDFRLKQKED
-442 QFQQAVILAHGLRV
+442 QFQQAIVVAHALRIDV
-456 DAIADDGI
+456 VADDGV
-464 VMGNQAIRVTAN
+464 VMGNQPIRVTAT
-476 VVNRGPEDV
+476 VANRGPDDV
-485 SIKAVKLTGFN
+485 SVKSVKLSGFD
-496 GDASC
+496 GDAAC
-501 ANLGPLKTNTPFS
+501 ILGPIKNTPNFTCAS
-514 CPSDI
+514 AV
-519 KIPADAKLTNPYWVR
+519 KIPANAKLTNPYWVR
-534 LPESGRAELEPDPP
+534 LPDSGRAELEADPP
-548 YGLPFR
+548 HGLPFR

-559 ARVEFDVKGVAI
+559 ARFEFDVKGVTVTH
-571 SSELPVQYRYA
+571 EMPVQYRYE

-599 LSLNV
+599 LSLRV
-604 EPAVMIVPL
+604 EPSVMIVPL

-629 ENNTKGAATANVAL
+629 ENNTKGAATANIAL

-651 APATLPVSLGSEGES
+651 LPATQPVSLGAEAEN
-666 TTVRFTVTPPAAPAL
+666 TTVRFTVTPPAAPPL
-681 GQVAITAE
+681 GQIAIKAA
-689 ATAAKAP
+689 ATGAKAP
-696 DLTGSEQFTQGYQVI
+696 DLTGSEQFTDGYQVI

-723 AAETSAKVVDVGVA
+723 PAETRVKVVDVGVA
-737 PGLKMGYIMGVGDFV
+737 PNIRMGYVMGVGDLV

-762 VTMIDRDELAY
+762 VTMIDTDELAY
-773 GNLAKF
+773 GNLAKY
-779 DTIMLGIRAYENRE
+779 DTIMLGIRAYERRA

-827 GPYPALVSSARV
+827 GPYPALVSNNRV

-878 LGEKDAKYTD
+878 LDDKKDAKYTD

-902 KGGALVEAKFGKGRW
+902 KGGALVEARLGKGRW
-917 LYVGLGLWRQ
+917 IYLGLGLWRQ

-943 SLGRVPKAAPAGT
+943 SLGKVPKSAPAT

>member
-1 MKHNKFA
+1 MIRNRFA
-8 LVAGTLAL
+8 LAAGALTL

-22 LGAGAQSRSPQFSIE
+22 MGTRAQQRSAQFFIE
-37 PLSDAKGQV
+37 PLSDARGQV

-53 KLTTVGT
+53 KLTTVGI

-72 NGVLALYARGHGM
+72 NAVLALHARGLGM

-119 TAHRWDGAEQYFT
+119 AAHRWDGAEQYFT

-139 SFSPKETLE
+139 SFSPQETIQ
-148 KWGHDEIVGD
+148 KWGHDEILGD

-171 VTLNPAGTGG
+171 VTLPPTGTGG
-181 GQHHQVSATISLE
+181 GQHHQVSSTLSFE

-201 PTKYPEQIAQGLKP
+201 PAKFPEQLQQGLRP

-235 GGPGGGRG
+235 GGPGGRGGRGGRG
-243 AGRGRGGP
+243 APGGP
-251 PAPAGQ
+251 PSPAGA
-257 GQAAAGRATAG
+257 GRAAAG
-268 QPPAGGDLPAPPPVD
+268 QPSAGGDLPPPPPVD

-316 CQGRSPIQNIGGAS
+316 CQGRSPIQNFGGTS
-330 GARYRLAA
+330 GARYKLAA
-338 TVIDSQKDKNETSLF
+338 TVIDSQRDKDETSLF
-353 EGVDTTLI
+353 EGIDTSLA

-367 GATPPAALSEA
+367 GANPPAALRDGIA
-378 LAKITTHGLGAQKA
+378 AITTRGINAQKA
-392 FMTSQDPAATLPELL
+392 FQGSQNPAVTLPDLL
-407 SGLTAVRTL
+407 AGLTAVRAL
-416 RSGLGSMGLSEIGK
+416 RAGLGSLGLSDTGK
-430 YEIDFRLGQKEQ
+430 YEIDLRLALKET
-442 QFQQAVILAHGLRV
+442 QFQEAIILAHGLRM
-456 DAIADDGI
+456 DAIADDGL
-464 VMGNQAIRVTAN
+464 VMGNQPIRVTTN
-476 VVNRGPEDV
+476 VANRGPEDV
-485 SIKAVKLTGFN
+485 TVKSVKLSGFD
-496 GDASC
+496 GDATC
-501 ANLGPLKTNTPFS
+501 PPAPLKNTPAFN
-514 CPSDI
+514 CGSDV
-519 KIPADAKLTNPYWVR
+519 KIPANAKLTNPYWVR
-534 LPESGRAELEPDPP
+534 LPESGRAELEADPP

-559 ARVEFDVKGVAI
+559 ARFDFDINGVAVT
-571 SSELPVQYRYA
+571 SEMPVQYRYA

-599 LSLNV
+599 LSLHV
-604 EPAVMIVPL
+604 EPSVMIVPL

-629 ENNTKGAATANVAL
+629 ENNTKGAAAANIGL

-651 APATLPVSLGSEGES
+651 LPASQPVSLAAEGETS
-666 TTVRFTVTPPAAPAL
+666 TVRFTVTPPAAPAIGEL
-681 GQVAITAE
+681 ALKAE
-689 ATAAKAP
+689 ATGAKAP
-696 DLTGSEQFTQGYQVI
+696 NLTGAEQFTQGYQVI
-711 EYPHIQRRHKVI
+711 EYPHTQRRHKVI
-723 AAETSAKVVDVGVA
+723 PAETTVKVVDVGVVA
-737 PGLKMGYIMGVGDFV
+737 GLKLGYVMGVGDLV

-762 VTMIDRDELAY
+762 AAMIDADELAY
-773 GNLAKF
+773 GNLAKY
-779 DTIMLGIRAYENRE
+779 DTIMLGIRAYERRE
-793 DLKAYNHRLMKY
+793 DLKAYNHRLIKY
-805 VTDGGTLI
+805 VNDGGTLI
-813 VQYNKTAEFNQAQY
+813 VQYNKTGEFNQAQY
-827 GPYPALVSSARV
+827 GPYPALVSSNRV

-888 LVQLQDPFEYNPGM
+888 LVQLQDPFEYNPGT
-902 KGGALVEAKFGKGRW
+902 KGGALVEARFGKGRW
-917 LYVGLGLWRQ
+917 IYVGLGLWRQ

-943 SLGRVPKAAPAGT
+943 SLGKVPKAAPGT